1 MRKIIHVDMDC
12 FFAAV
17 EMRDDPSLRD
27 IPLAIGGSADRRGVI
42 STANYPARRYGVHS
56 AMSTAMALKL
66 CPHLTLLPGRMAAY
80 KEASLHIREIFA
92 RYTPLIEPLSLDE
105 AYLDVT
111 DSPQCNGSAT
121 LIAQEIRQAIADE
134 LNLTAS
140 AGIAP
145 IKFLAKIASEM
156 NKPNG
161 QYVITPAQVP
171 AFLQQLPLSKI
182 PGVGKVTAKRLEEVG
197 LITCAD
203 VQQYDL
209 AQLLKRFGKFGR
221 VLWERCQG
229 IDRREIS
236 PERLRKSVGVERTL
250 AEDIHDW
257 EDCETLIIDKLYPE
271 LEMRLRKVKP
281 DLHIARQGVKLKFQ
295 DFQQTTQEH
304 VFPVLNRQD
313 LLEVGG
319 GAGMAPMRSHIFDQL
334 KRLNSKRKITFWYG
348 ARSLREMFYEDDFNQ
363 LQAENENFTWHVAL
377 SDPQPEDNWT
387 GYTGFIHNV
396 LLENYLRNHPAPED
410 CEFYMCGPPM
420 MNAAVIKMLK
430 ELGVEDENIML
441 DDFGG

>member
-56 AMSTAMALKL
+56 AMSTAMAFKL
-66 CPHLTLLPGRMAAY
+66 CPHLKLLPGRMAAY

-92 RYTPLIEPLSLDE
+92 RYTSLIEPLSLDE

-111 DSPQCNGSAT
+111 DCTQCNGSAT
-121 LIAQEIRQAIADE
+121 LIAQEIRLAIAEE

-145 IKFLAKIASEM
+145 IKFLAKIASEL

-171 AFLQQLPLSKI
+171 AFLRQLPLSKI

-209 AQLLKRFGKFGR
+209 ALLLKRFGKFGR

-229 IDRREIS
+229 IDLREVS

-257 EDCETLIIDKLYPE
+257 EDCEALIVDKLYPE

-304 VFPVLNRQD
+304 VWPVLNKDD
-313 LLEVGG
+313 LLNVARQAWRERREGRGVRLVG
-319 GAGMAPMRSHIFDQL
+319 L
-334 KRLNSKRKITFWYG
+334 
-348 ARSLREMFYEDDFNQ
+348 
-363 LQAENENFTWHVAL
+363 HVTL
-377 SDPQPEDNWT
+377 LDPQLERQ
-387 GYTGFIHNV
+387 
-396 LLENYLRNHPAPED
+396 LLLPWE
-410 CEFYMCGPPM
+410 
-420 MNAAVIKMLK
+420 
-430 ELGVEDENIML
+430 
-441 DDFGG
+441 

>member
-17 EMRDDPSLRD
+17 EMRDDPSLRE

-56 AMSTAMALKL
+56 AMATATALKL
-66 CPHLTLLPGRMAAY
+66 CPHLKLLPGRMAVY
-80 KEASLHIREIFA
+80 KEVSLHIRDIFS
-92 RYTPLIEPLSLDE
+92 RYTSLIEPLSLDE

-111 DSPQCNGSAT
+111 HSTHHQGSAT
-121 LIAQEIRQAIADE
+121 LIAQEIRQTIADE
-134 LNLTAS
+134 LELTAS

-145 IKFLAKIASEM
+145 IKFLAKIASEL

-203 VQQYDL
+203 VQRYDL
-209 AQLLKRFGKFGR
+209 AALLKRFGKFGR

-229 IDRREIS
+229 IDDREIS
-236 PERLRKSVGVERTL
+236 PDRLRKSLGVERTL
-250 AEDIHDW
+250 AVDIHHW
-257 EDCETLIIDKLYPE
+257 EECEALINEKLYPE

-281 DLHIARQGVKLKFQ
+281 DLHIARQGVKLKFH

-304 VFPVLNRQD
+304 VWPVLNKED
-313 LLEVGG
+313 LLNVAHQVWQSRREGRGVRLVGLHVTLLN
-319 GAGMAPMRSHIFDQL
+319 PQL
-334 KRLNSKRKITFWYG
+334 ER
-348 ARSLREMFYEDDFNQ
+348 Q
-363 LQAENENFTWHVAL
+363 LVLTW
-377 SDPQPEDNWT
+377 
-387 GYTGFIHNV
+387 
-396 LLENYLRNHPAPED
+396 
-410 CEFYMCGPPM
+410 
-420 MNAAVIKMLK
+420 
-430 ELGVEDENIML
+430 
-441 DDFGG
+441 

>member
-66 CPHLTLLPGRMAAY
+66 CPHLKLLPGRMAAY

-111 DSPQCNGSAT
+111 DCTQCNGSAT
-121 LIAQEIRQAIADE
+121 LIAQEIRQAIAEE

-145 IKFLAKIASEM
+145 IKFLAKIASEL

-209 AQLLKRFGKFGR
+209 ALLLKRFGKFGR

-229 IDRREIS
+229 IDLREVS

-257 EDCETLIIDKLYPE
+257 EDCEALIVDKLYPE

-304 VFPVLNRQD
+304 VWPVLNKDD
-313 LLEVGG
+313 LLNVARQAWRERREGRGVRLVG
-319 GAGMAPMRSHIFDQL
+319 L
-334 KRLNSKRKITFWYG
+334 
-348 ARSLREMFYEDDFNQ
+348 
-363 LQAENENFTWHVAL
+363 HVTL
-377 SDPQPEDNWT
+377 LDPQLERQ
-387 GYTGFIHNV
+387 
-396 LLENYLRNHPAPED
+396 LLLPWE
-410 CEFYMCGPPM
+410 
-420 MNAAVIKMLK
+420 
-430 ELGVEDENIML
+430 
-441 DDFGG
+441 

>member
-17 EMRDDPSLRD
+17 EMRDNPALRD
-27 IPLAIGGSADRRGVI
+27 IPLAIGGSRVQRGVI
-42 STANYPARRYGVHS
+42 STANYPARKFGVRS
-56 AMSTAMALKL
+56 AMPTATALKL
-66 CPHLTLLPGRMAAY
+66 CPHLTLLPGRIAAY

-121 LIAQEIRQAIADE
+121 LIALEIRQAIADE

-140 AGIAP
+140 AGVAP

-313 LLEVGG
+313 LLEVARQAWRERREGRG
-319 GAGMAPMRSHIFDQL
+319 V
-334 KRLNSKRKITFWYG
+334 RLVG
-348 ARSLREMFYEDDFNQ
+348 L
-363 LQAENENFTWHVAL
+363 HVTL
-377 SDPQPEDNWT
+377 LDPQ
-387 GYTGFIHNV
+387 
-396 LLENYLRNHPAPED
+396 LERQLALPWE
-410 CEFYMCGPPM
+410 
-420 MNAAVIKMLK
+420 
-430 ELGVEDENIML
+430 
-441 DDFGG
+441 

>member
-66 CPHLTLLPGRMAAY
+66 CPHLKLLPGRMVAY
-80 KEASLHIREIFA
+80 KEASQHIREIFA

-111 DSPQCNGSAT
+111 DCSQCNGSAT
-121 LIAQEIRQAIADE
+121 LIAEQIRQTISDE

-145 IKFLAKIASEM
+145 IKFLAKIASEL

-209 AQLLKRFGKFGR
+209 VLLLKRFGKFGR

-229 IDRREIS
+229 IDLREVS
-236 PERLRKSVGVERTL
+236 SERLRKSVGVERTL

-257 EDCETLIIDKLYPE
+257 EDCETLIVDKLYPE
-271 LEMRLRKVKP
+271 LELRLRKVKP
-281 DLHIARQGVKLKFQ
+281 DLHIARQGVKFKFQ

-304 VFPVLNRQD
+304 VWPVLNKDDLINVARQVWRERREGRGVRLVGLHVT
-313 LLEVGG
+313 LL
-319 GAGMAPMRSHIFDQL
+319 
-334 KRLNSKRKITFWYG
+334 
-348 ARSLREMFYEDDFNQ
+348 
-363 LQAENENFTWHVAL
+363 
-377 SDPQPEDNWT
+377 DPQLERQ
-387 GYTGFIHNV
+387 
-396 LLENYLRNHPAPED
+396 LLLPWE
-410 CEFYMCGPPM
+410 
-420 MNAAVIKMLK
+420 
-430 ELGVEDENIML
+430 
-441 DDFGG
+441 

>member
-66 CPHLTLLPGRMAAY
+66 CPHLKLLPGRMAAY
-80 KEASLHIREIFA
+80 KEASQHIREIFA

-111 DSPQCNGSAT
+111 DCNQCNGSAT
-121 LIAQEIRQAIADE
+121 LIAEQIRQTISDE

-145 IKFLAKIASEM
+145 IKFLAKIASEL

-182 PGVGKVTAKRLEEVG
+182 PGVGKVTAKRLEDVG

-209 AQLLKRFGKFGR
+209 VALLKRFGKFGR

-229 IDRREIS
+229 IDLREVS

-257 EDCETLIIDKLYPE
+257 EDCETLIVDKLYPE
-271 LEMRLRKVKP
+271 LELRLRKVKP
-281 DLHIARQGVKLKFQ
+281 DLHIARQGVKFKFQ

-304 VFPVLNRQD
+304 VWPVLNKDDLINVARQVWRERREGRGVRLVGLHVT
-313 LLEVGG
+313 LL
-319 GAGMAPMRSHIFDQL
+319 
-334 KRLNSKRKITFWYG
+334 
-348 ARSLREMFYEDDFNQ
+348 
-363 LQAENENFTWHVAL
+363 
-377 SDPQPEDNWT
+377 DPQLERQ
-387 GYTGFIHNV
+387 
-396 LLENYLRNHPAPED
+396 LLLPWE
-410 CEFYMCGPPM
+410 
-420 MNAAVIKMLK
+420 
-430 ELGVEDENIML
+430 
-441 DDFGG
+441 

>member
-1 MRKIIHVDMDC
+1 MDC

-66 CPHLTLLPGRMAAY
+66 CPHLKLLPGRMAAY
-80 KEASLHIREIFA
+80 KEASQHIREIFA

-111 DSPQCNGSAT
+111 DCTQCNGSAT
-121 LIAQEIRQAIADE
+121 LIAQQIRQAISDE

-145 IKFLAKIASEM
+145 IKFLAKIASEL

-171 AFLQQLPLSKI
+171 EFLQQLPLSKI

-209 AQLLKRFGKFGR
+209 VALLKRFGKFGR

-229 IDRREIS
+229 IDLREVS

-257 EDCETLIIDKLYPE
+257 EECETLIVDKLYPE

-304 VFPVLNRQD
+304 VWPVLNKDDLINVARQVWRERREGRGVRLVGLHVT
-313 LLEVGG
+313 LL
-319 GAGMAPMRSHIFDQL
+319 
-334 KRLNSKRKITFWYG
+334 
-348 ARSLREMFYEDDFNQ
+348 
-363 LQAENENFTWHVAL
+363 
-377 SDPQPEDNWT
+377 DPQLERQ
-387 GYTGFIHNV
+387 
-396 LLENYLRNHPAPED
+396 LLLPWE
-410 CEFYMCGPPM
+410 
-420 MNAAVIKMLK
+420 
-430 ELGVEDENIML
+430 
-441 DDFGG
+441 

>member
-27 IPLAIGGSADRRGVI
+27 IPLAIGASAERRGVI

-56 AMSTAMALKL
+56 AMSTAMAFKL
-66 CPHLTLLPGRMAAY
+66 CPHLKLLPGRMAVY
-80 KEASLHIREIFA
+80 KEVSQHIREIFA
-92 RYTPLIEPLSLDE
+92 RYTSLIEPLSLDE

-111 DSPQCNGSAT
+111 DSSQCNGSAT
-121 LIAQEIRQAIADE
+121 LIAQQIRQAISNE
-134 LNLTAS
+134 LHLTAS

-145 IKFLAKIASEM
+145 NKFLAKIASEV

-161 QYVITPAQVP
+161 QYLITPEQIA

-182 PGVGKVTAKRLEEVG
+182 PGVGKVTAKRLEELG

-203 VQQYDL
+203 VQRCDL
-209 AQLLKRFGKFGR
+209 AALLKRFGKFGR

-229 IDRREIS
+229 IDERQVS

-250 AEDIHDW
+250 VADIHHW
-257 EDCETLIIDKLYPE
+257 QDCETLIADKLYPE
-271 LEMRLRKVKP
+271 LEMRLHKVKP

-304 VFPVLNRQD
+304 VWPVLNKNDLINVARQVWQGRRQGRGVRLVGLHVT
-313 LLEVGG
+313 LL
-319 GAGMAPMRSHIFDQL
+319 
-334 KRLNSKRKITFWYG
+334 
-348 ARSLREMFYEDDFNQ
+348 
-363 LQAENENFTWHVAL
+363 
-377 SDPQPEDNWT
+377 DPQLERQL
-387 GYTGFIHNV
+387 V
-396 LLENYLRNHPAPED
+396 LTW
-410 CEFYMCGPPM
+410 
-420 MNAAVIKMLK
+420 
-430 ELGVEDENIML
+430 
-441 DDFGG
+441 

>member
-66 CPHLTLLPGRMAAY
+66 CPHLKLLPGRMAAY
-80 KEASLHIREIFA
+80 KEASQHIREIFA

-111 DSPQCNGSAT
+111 DCSQCNGSAT
-121 LIAQEIRQAIADE
+121 LIAEQIRQTISDE

-145 IKFLAKIASEM
+145 IKFLAKIASEL

-209 AQLLKRFGKFGR
+209 VLLLKRFGKFGR

-229 IDRREIS
+229 IDLREVS
-236 PERLRKSVGVERTL
+236 SERLRKSVGVERTL
-250 AEDIHDW
+250 AEDIHHW
-257 EDCETLIIDKLYPE
+257 EDCETLIVDKLYPE
-271 LEMRLRKVKP
+271 LELRLRKVKP
-281 DLHIARQGVKLKFQ
+281 DLHIARQGVKFKFQ

-304 VFPVLNRQD
+304 VWPVLNKDDLINVARQVWRERREGRGVRLVGLHVT
-313 LLEVGG
+313 LL
-319 GAGMAPMRSHIFDQL
+319 
-334 KRLNSKRKITFWYG
+334 
-348 ARSLREMFYEDDFNQ
+348 
-363 LQAENENFTWHVAL
+363 
-377 SDPQPEDNWT
+377 DPQLERQ
-387 GYTGFIHNV
+387 
-396 LLENYLRNHPAPED
+396 LLLPWE
-410 CEFYMCGPPM
+410 
-420 MNAAVIKMLK
+420 
-430 ELGVEDENIML
+430 
-441 DDFGG
+441 